1 MAIGKAI
8 GGYLLVGLLCVPLVY
23 WNSANGY
30 RSGGT
35 ARNVGQ
41 ALSGG
46 LLFWPSYVFSIE
58 PEIDGDS
65 VEGFGKSFLEVLEYR
80 NSKWFAGGSD
90 SGRRSENRRM
100 MEKSLASCVLAF
112 DTDKRIID
120 EKGAWGSVQRGTEPY
135 FKALEKKV
143 MDHFDDEDFAG
154 FVEKGMQCV
163 KKL

>member
-1 MAIGKAI
+1 MAIGKVI

-30 RSGGT
+30 RSGET

-65 VEGFGKSFLEVLEYR
+65 IEGFGKSYREVLDYR
-80 NSKWFAGGSD
+80 NTKWFAGGSD
-90 SGRRSENRRM
+90 RSRKSENRHM
-100 MEKSLASCVLAF
+100 MDSALTACILML
-112 DTDKRIID
+112 DTERRIP
-120 EKGAWGSVQRGTEPY
+120 KGVDVWAWMSSSTDPYVRAVQ
-135 FKALEKKV
+135 KKV
-143 MDHFDDEDFAG
+143 IDKFDGEDFSG
-154 FVEKGMQCV
+154 INSVGRECF
-163 KKL
+163 KKQ

>member
-8 GGYLLVGLLCVPLVY
+8 GGYLLVGLLCVPFVY

-30 RSGGT
+30 RTDGT
-35 ARNVGQ
+35 GRNVGQ

-46 LLFWPSYVFSIE
+46 LLFWPSYLFSIE

-65 VEGFGKSFLEVLEYR
+65 IEGFGKSYREVLDYR
-80 NSKWFAGGSD
+80 DTKWFAGGSD
-90 SGRRSENRRM
+90 RSRKSENRHM
-100 MEKSLASCVLAF
+100 MDSALTACILML

-120 EKGAWGSVQRGTEPY
+120 EKGAWGSVQSGTEPY
-135 FKALEKKV
+135 YKALEKKV

-154 FVEKGMQCV
+154 FVAKGLKCV